1 MPWWVWLILG
11 MVLAKGMY
19 RRRVRYWRMR
29 QMHSWPGGW
38 GMMVA
43 GGRHGCGWQ
52 AHTRDRWAQTRRAE
66 EAAPPVEL
74 TPAQKQE
81 RAMSELRRRYVAD
94 EITVEEY
101 ERELDR
107 LIREQ

>member
-1 MPWWVWLILG
+1 MPWWVWMILG
-11 MVLAKGMY
+11 IVIAKGMF
-19 RRRVRYWRMR
+19 RRRARYWHMR
-29 QMHSWPGGW
+29 QMHSWHGGGW
-38 GMMVA
+38 GMMAV
-43 GGRHGCGWQ
+43 GGRHGCGWHGH
-52 AHTRDRWAQTRRAE
+52 ARSRHARPTM